1 MKEKNYERELPAG
14 YSEVL
19 HINAKDAKLGIIL
32 NVIALA
38 VMAIVMVLAVIP
50 MGIFNDA
57 VPEWSED
64 STFTKLLIGFAGMY
78 AYIILHELVDGIAYR
93 TLTGERLTFG
103 ISWSCAFCGVPGIYT
118 YRRTAL
124 ISVAAPLTVFT
135 LIFIPLTVVLFF
147 LDPVYYLISAA
158 IFGMHLGGC
167 SGDMYVIYL
176 FMTKFKSKR
185 ALMRDTGPE
194 QFFYLPEEN

>member
-1 MKEKNYERELPAG
+1 M
-14 YSEVL
+14 L
-19 HINAKDAKLGIIL
+19 HINAKDARLGIIL

-38 VMAIVMVLAVIP
+38 VIAIVTVLAVIP
-50 MGIFNDA
+50 MDLFNDA
-57 VPEWSED
+57 V
-64 STFTKLLIGFAGMY
+64 
-78 AYIILHELVDGIAYR
+78 
-93 TLTGERLTFG
+93 
-103 ISWSCAFCGVPGIYT
+103 
-118 YRRTAL
+118 
-124 ISVAAPLTVFT
+124 PLTVFT

-147 LDPVYYLISAA
+147 LDRVYYLISAA

-185 ALMRDTGPE
+185 ALTRDTGPE